1 MSHTKEIYTFCL
13 STKVEGTN
21 LDIKMEFTK
30 YVNENLLNKFTTRN
44 FSSSEIGQNDVTLD
58 PTALS
63 F

>member
-1 MSHTKEIYTFCL
+1 LL

-44 FSSSEIGQNDVTLD
+44 FSSPEIGQNDVTLD